1 MKSLTRQGILVEEQ
15 GEIYLASDD
24 GDSHEARAIP
34 RLQAAAYV
42 YRIAYGPRAG
52 QKVLTLQGA
61 KPSAIDIK
69 QRLCANSE
77 GFSLHAGQVVL
88 KLKTRGLTSEP
99 IARAAPQRRHCRAFD
114 PGPSLGRPAGQ
125 PVHEAVRARRRATKA
140 LTIVA

>member
-1 MKSLTRQGILVEEQ
+1 MFVEVPAPSDEAVQVVLHKIIRRMMKSLTRQGILVEEQ
-15 GEIYLASDD
+15 GETYLASDD

-61 KPSAIDIK
+61 KPSATDIK

-77 GFSLHAGQVVL
+77 GFSLHAAVCC
-88 KLKTRGLTSEP
+88 
-99 IARAAPQRRHCRAFD
+99 AAHERKPLERLCCYIT
-114 PGPSLGRPAGQ
+114 RPAI
-125 PVHEAVRARRRATKA
+125 AN
-140 LTIVA
+140 